1 MKNLLQSNDIQEIL
15 ERIKKLTKDKKP
27 LWGTMNS
34 AQMLGH
40 CSVGL
45 KVSLG
50 KIKPTSN
57 IFMLTMGKILK
68 NKILNA
74 DEFRK
79 NTPTAKE
86 YIMPADIDFDS
97 AKSQLLEMVNYFAS
111 DNVENEISSQK
122 HPFLG
127 KLTPEEWGNLM
138 YKHLD
143 HHLRQFGL

>member
-1 MKNLLQSNDIQEIL
+1 MKNLLQLSEIHEIL
-15 ERIKKLTKDKKP
+15 ERINKLSKDRKP

-57 IFMLTMGKILK
+57 IFMITIGKILK
-68 NKILNA
+68 RKILNA

-86 YIMPADIDFDS
+86 YIMPVDTDFESD
-97 AKSQLLEMVNYFAS
+97 KSQLIELVNYYAS
-111 DNVENEISSQK
+111 ESAKNEINGQK